1 MLKCQPGLDEWTSDQ
16 RTDLSCCL
24 RPRDTTPDHSP
35 PPLPTQNRFSS
46 LLSNVVGPQ
55 TGLEK
60 YEKAKKD
67 AEIAEEK
74 YKREVVILDRLR

>member
-1 MLKCQPGLDEWTSDQ
+1 MLFAPSQHDTRPFSAVTSQ
-16 RTDLSCCL
+16 I
-24 RPRDTTPDHSP
+24 
-35 PPLPTQNRFSS
+35 RFSS

-67 AEIAEEK
+67 AEVAEGK